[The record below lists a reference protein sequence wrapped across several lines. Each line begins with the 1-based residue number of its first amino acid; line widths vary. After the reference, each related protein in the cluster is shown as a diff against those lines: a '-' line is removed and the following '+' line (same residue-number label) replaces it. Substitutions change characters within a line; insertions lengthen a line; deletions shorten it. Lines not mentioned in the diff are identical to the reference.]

1 MLAFVHLI
9 PISILNHVCIQAAPP
24 PTQTNIFP
32 RRLRLR
38 KQLHEA
44 DAELKAVK
52 EEGEI
57 AVRLNE
63 ELRQKDKELKDE
75 IKEL

>member
-1 MLAFVHLI
+1 MCAYKL
-9 PISILNHVCIQAAPP
+9 PP
-24 PTQTNIFP
+24 PPQTNIFP

-63 ELRQKDKELKDE
+63 EFRQKDKELKDE